1 MKFILSI
8 ILSTLLIG
16 CSSNKISNNT
26 LVEAPLMDHVPGDVS
41 IGLNDN
47 VSLED
52 VTNYIYSLNNISIN
66 SIMGFQYYSDLPK
79 ERMDT
84 LKSALESKTYIMNGT
99 VYTSYID
106 SLSKILVEFS
116 IGKFSYADI
125 RDWESFKEQFLLTHL
140 PYHYQGG
147 LLKVEPAKEYEW
159 IQFLS
164 KSGLFRF
171 AELNYITH
179 VDWNI

>member
-52 VTNYIYSLNNISIN
+52 VTNYIYSFNNISIN
-66 SIMGFQYYSDLPK
+66 SIVGFQYYSDLPK

>member
-1 MKFILSI
+1 MKIILSI

-16 CSSNKISNNT
+16 CSNNKISKDT

-52 VTNYIYSLNNISIN
+52 AANYIYSFNNISIN
-66 SIMGFQYYSDLPK
+66 SIVGFQYYSDLPK
-79 ERMDT
+79 ERLDT

-106 SLSKILVEFS
+106 SVSKIMVEFS

-147 LLKVEPAKEYEW
+147 LLKVEPGKEYRW

-164 KSGLFRF
+164 KSGIFRF
-171 AELNYITH
+171 VELNYITH

>member
-52 VTNYIYSLNNISIN
+52 VTNYIYSFNNISIN
-66 SIMGFQYYSDLPK
+66 SIVGFQYYSDLPK

-106 SLSKILVEFS
+106 SLSKIMVEFS
-116 IGKFSYADI
+116 IGKFSYTDI
-125 RDWESFKEQFLLTHL
+125 RDWVSFKEQFLLTHL

-147 LLKVEPAKEYEW
+147 LLKVEPGKEYEW

-171 AELNYITH
+171 VELYYITH
-179 VDWNI
+179 ADWNI

>member
-1 MKFILSI
+1 MKNIILLILS
-8 ILSTLLIG
+8 SFLIG
-16 CSSNKISNNT
+16 CSNKDIPNNSEKPF
-26 LVEAPLMDHVPGDVS
+26 LDYVPGDVS

-52 VTNYIYSLNNISIN
+52 VANYIYSFNNILIN
-66 SIMGFQYYSDLPK
+66 SIVGFQYYSDLPK

-84 LKSALESKTYIMNGT
+84 LKSVLESKTYILNGT
-99 VYTSYID
+99 LYTSYID

-125 RDWESFKEQFLLTHL
+125 RDWESFKEQFLLKHL

-147 LLKVEPAKEYEW
+147 LLKVEPGKEYEW

-171 AELNYITH
+171 VELNYITH
-179 VDWNI
+179 TDWNI